1 MSNEKNTQGSN
12 QPKSMK
18 EVIIRLLIGLAV
30 IYLVSMVVDY
40 FGESSTT
47 NNSSA
52 YEATLETAAYE
63 TTLETVAVENPAAAE
78 QSTAGTESTKAS
90 EGASSA
96 GTTSATTVTESTK
109 ASEGVSTVTA
119 TTAAET
125 TTVAATTTTATTAV
139 ETTTTAAQEYVF
151 RSKKLLEQHYEKH
164 GKEMGFASAKEYE
177 AAACAVINNSDA
189 LSKVEKEDGDLIY
202 YIPETNEFVVLSTD
216 GYIRTYFL
224 PSAGMDYYNRQ

>member
-12 QPKSMK
+12 QPRSMK

-30 IYLVSMVVDY
+30 FYLVSMVVDY

-52 YEATLETAAYE
+52 YEATLENTAYE
-63 TTLETVAVENPAAAE
+63 TTLETVPVETTAAAE
-78 QSTAGTESTKAS
+78 HSTATTESTKAS

-96 GTTSATTVTESTK
+96 GTTSVTTVSESTK
-109 ASEGVSTVTA
+109 ASEDASTVT
-119 TTAAET
+119 
-125 TTVAATTTTATTAV
+125 
-139 ETTTTAAQEYVF
+139 AQEYVF
-151 RSKKLLEQHYEKH
+151 RSKKLLDQHYEKH